1 MCCIGVALLRSGI
14 LRKLVYYKDRKN
26 NFWQDRRKFQVVDSG
41 LHEICKQD
49 VISFCNIIMILV
61 YFFFQKLQQDAVDG
75 AVGIP
80 ESTTKNYPESSDL
93 FADDEPDS
101 LSKSTETAS
110 TVIDASRHDRL
121 LKKSSEDSGDKTDS
135 ELEEMDSETHDE
147 GGKPVSME
155 EVCYWL

>member
-1 MCCIGVALLRSGI
+1 MKSGI
-14 LRKLVYYKDRKN
+14 AQKLFFIIKTARIISDRTEENFKLFIQVYMKSANR
-26 NFWQDRRKFQVVDSG
+26 S
-41 LHEICKQD
+41 I
-49 VISFCNIIMILV
+49 

-80 ESTTKNYPESSDL
+80 ESPTKNYPESSDRL
-93 FADDEPDS
+93 ADDEPDS

-155 EVCYWL
+155 EVRYWL

>member
-1 MCCIGVALLRSGI
+1 M
-14 LRKLVYYKDRKN
+14 
-26 NFWQDRRKFQVVDSG
+26 
-41 LHEICKQD
+41 
-49 VISFCNIIMILV
+49 
-61 YFFFQKLQQDAVDG
+61 DG

-80 ESTTKNYPESSDL
+80 ESPTKNYPESSDL
-93 FADDEPDS
+93 LADDEPDS

-121 LKKSSEDSGDKTDS
+121 LIQKKSSEDSGDKTDS

>member
-1 MCCIGVALLRSGI
+1 
-14 LRKLVYYKDRKN
+14 
-26 NFWQDRRKFQVVDSG
+26 
-41 LHEICKQD
+41 
-49 VISFCNIIMILV
+49 MIWF
-61 YFFFQKLQQDAVDG
+61 YFYFQKLQQDAVDG
-75 AVGIP
+75 AIGIP
-80 ESTTKNYPESSDL
+80 ESPTKNYPESSDL
-93 FADDEPDS
+93 LADDEPDS

-155 EVCYWL
+155 EVRYWL

>member
-1 MCCIGVALLRSGI
+1 M
-14 LRKLVYYKDRKN
+14 
-26 NFWQDRRKFQVVDSG
+26 
-41 LHEICKQD
+41 
-49 VISFCNIIMILV
+49 
-61 YFFFQKLQQDAVDG
+61 DG

-80 ESTTKNYPESSDL
+80 ESPSKNYPESSDL
-93 FADDEPDS
+93 LADDEPDS

-155 EVCYWL
+155 EVRYWL